1 MAAVL
6 APAPSSSAFRSVGV
20 RPFTFRV
27 LVLLVAVLGTSCTT
41 EPAVLTPTSGEQAV
55 VSYVIDGDTVTL
67 DFGSDVGEE
76 RARLIG
82 IDTPESVSESVPD
95 QCFGKEAS
103 EATRGLLPP
112 GTEVW
117 VLRDEEARDRYGR
130 LLVYLYRVEDDLFV
144 NRWLVENGFADVLI
158 FEPNTT
164 VEREFTALASKA
176 RADKTGLWGSCEGP
190 DQPLVS
196 GG

>member
-1 MAAVL
+1 M
-6 APAPSSSAFRSVGV
+6 
-20 RPFTFRV
+20 TH
-27 LVLLVAVLGTSCTT
+27 
-41 EPAVLTPTSGEQAV
+41 V
-55 VSYVIDGDTVTL
+55 VDGDTVTL
-67 DFGSDVGEE
+67 DFGSDAPEE

-82 IDTPESVSESVPD
+82 IDTPESVSRSVPD

-103 EATRGLLPP
+103 EATSGLLPP
-112 GTEVW
+112 GTAVW
-117 VLRDEEARDRYGR
+117 VLRDTEARDRYGR

-144 NRWLVENGFADVLI
+144 NRWLVEYGFADVLI

-176 RADKTGLWGSCEGP
+176 RADRVGLWGSCEGP

-196 GG
+196 DG